1 METFENNTQNQS
13 GFAAIEDEATG
24 LKQRLGQ
31 LGRRIKRVDLRSRI
45 VDHPFPAIGIALGV
59 GALIGLA
66 RPMPKRGRVS
76 GAAIALLSTIGFR
89 LVREAAMVQLGQ
101 YAKGLLSKDQQ
112 GMQGMQGMQ
121 GTQANVPQSGVT
133 TY

>member
-1 METFENNTQNQS
+1 METFENKNQNETGFVDRLEEEAS
-13 GFAAIEDEATG
+13 GI
-24 LKQRLGQ
+24 KQRLGQ
-31 LGRRIKRVDLRSRI
+31 LGRKIKRVDLRSRI
-45 VDHPFPAIGIALGV
+45 VDHPFPAIGIAVGV

-89 LVREAAMVQLGQ
+89 LAREAAMVQLAQ
-101 YAKGLLSKDQQ
+101 YAKGLLSKEQ
-112 GMQGMQGMQ
+112 Q
-121 GTQANVPQSGVT
+121 GTQANVPQSGVA

>member
-1 METFENNTQNQS
+1 METFENKPQS
-13 GFAAIEDEATG
+13 ETGFEAIEDEARG
-24 LKQRLGQ
+24 IKQRLGQ
-31 LGRRIKRVDLRSRI
+31 LGRRIKRVDLRSQI
-45 VDHPFPAIGIALGV
+45 VDHPFPAVGIALGI

-76 GAAIALLSTIGFR
+76 GAAVALLSTIGFR
-89 LVREAAMVQLGQ
+89 LMREAAMVQLGQ

-112 GMQGMQGMQ
+112 GMQGMGMR
-121 GTQANVPQSGVT
+121 GTEANVPQSGVT

>member
-1 METFENNTQNQS
+1 MAPSLQCLRDMPS
-13 GFAAIEDEATG
+13 SWLYA
-24 LKQRLGQ
+24 LLG
-31 LGRRIKRVDLRSRI
+31 
-45 VDHPFPAIGIALGV
+45 

-76 GAAIALLSTIGFR
+76 GAAVALLSTIGFR
-89 LVREAAMVQLGQ
+89 LMREAAMVQLGQ

-112 GMQGMQGMQ
+112 GMQGMGMR
-121 GTQANVPQSGVT
+121 GTEANVPQSGVS

>member
-1 METFENNTQNQS
+1 METFENKTKNES
-13 GFAAIEDEATG
+13 GFAGAIEEEASG
-24 LKQRLGQ
+24 IKQRLGQ

-89 LVREAAMVQLGQ
+89 LAREAAMVQLAQ

-112 GMQGMQGMQ
+112 GQ
-121 GTQANVPQSGVT
+121 QANVPQSGVA